1 MAQIEIRFRM
11 NMATG
16 KKDIFIDFESD
27 EDTMRHE
34 HEKRHKQVI
43 EKLIHQG
50 VLAEDEVGEIIVTRQ
65 APGQPVEQKRET
77 PPEREA
83 QGQAGG

>member
-1 MAQIEIRFRM
+1 VAQIEIRFRM

-34 HEKRHKQVI
+34 HEKQHKKLI

-65 APGQPVEQKRET
+65 APGQPVEEKREV